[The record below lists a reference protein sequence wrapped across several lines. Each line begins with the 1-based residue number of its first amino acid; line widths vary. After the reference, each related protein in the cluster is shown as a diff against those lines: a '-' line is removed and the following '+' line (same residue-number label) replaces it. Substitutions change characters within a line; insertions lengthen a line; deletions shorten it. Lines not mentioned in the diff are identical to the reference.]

1 MKTLNKYII
10 TVLFLTLFTTNFKLI
25 AASTGDPD
33 TKSFTI
39 SGKILEHK
47 SGIPLYGAN
56 VVVTGTMQGCATGM
70 DGDFKIEGIRKN
82 EVTLS
87 ISMIGYKS
95 ENITINLLERESGYE
110 FTLLPSL
117 LEMGTVVITG
127 TNSRQLYEDA
137 SVKTEIV
144 TKKLIQQQGAC
155 NLAQSLGLQTGVMV
169 ENDCN
174 NCNFTQ
180 VRILGFDGKY
190 SQILIDGDPVVSSLG
205 GVYGLEHYPQEMIEQ
220 IEIVKGGGSALYGA
234 GAVAGT
240 INMITKRP
248 AFNRS
253 RIGFSGNSADGAYDQ
268 QIGAVAELVSESG
281 NSGLFIFGSTRSRS
295 PYDRN
300 KDGFTDLGKLDNETI
315 GVNSFF
321 RPFDGSEL
329 DISFHRIFEDR
340 RGGSDMEK
348 PVHEARVAEWTK
360 HYKWGGKIK
369 WNHNVASDFRYSL
382 NYAFSVLKRD
392 SYYGGLADD
401 SQEARLQALGYYGF
415 SENPLHTGGAQF
427 QFLTDGHSF
436 TGGIQYNNDK
446 LLDQSVSS
454 AAYYVDEVFENLG
467 VFLQDEFSLG
477 RNNELNLVAGVR
489 LDKHSALENWIISP
503 RISLKYQ
510 ILESLKFR
518 AGYTSGFK
526 APQIFDEDLHI
537 CGLEGT
543 QRVIRNAAG
552 LREERSSTLSA
563 GIEFLDFVMEI
574 PVMLGVTAFHTG
586 LHDAYADELVS
597 KDGSI
602 EFWRRINSS
611 GAYVRGLEIDFG
623 IKPVSKLEVRAG
635 LTIKENKY
643 NDPTTDFNTTEFLRT
658 PDHFGFV
665 RVSWELENGFSFFGS
680 MKYSGSMYVPHE
692 IVVDYQTDPLLELVK
707 SQSFVEF
714 DLSVSKTIEILPK
727 TNTII
732 TVGVKNL
739 TDAFQPD
746 LDFGISKDPGY
757 VYGPGSPRTYF
768 VNLNLNL

>member
-1 MKTLNKYII
+1 MKTLTKYIV
-10 TVLFLTLFTTNFKLI
+10 TVLLLVLFTTNFKLL

-33 TKSFTI
+33 TKSFRI
-39 SGKILEHK
+39 SGKIVEHK

-70 DGDFKIEGIRKN
+70 DGDFKIEGIRKA
-82 EVTLS
+82 EVTLT

-95 ENITINLLERESGYE
+95 ENITINLLEKESGYE

-253 RIGFSGNSADGAYDQ
+253 RIGFTGNSADGAYDQ
-268 QIGAVAELVSESG
+268 QVGAVAELVSESG
-281 NSGLFIFGSTRSRS
+281 NSGLFIFGSTRSRA

-321 RPFDGSEL
+321 RLFDGSEL

-369 WNHNVASDFRYSL
+369 WNQNIGSDFRYSV
-382 NYAFSVLKRD
+382 NYAFSILKRD

-401 SQEARLQALGYYGF
+401 SQEARLRALGYYGF

-427 QFLTDGHSF
+427 QFLTYGHSF

-467 VFLQDEFSLG
+467 VFIQDEFSLG
-477 RNNELNLVAGVR
+477 KNNELNLVAGIR
-489 LDKHSALENWIISP
+489 FDKHSALENWILSP

-543 QRVIRNAAG
+543 QRVIRNADG
-552 LREERSSTLSA
+552 LREERSSTVSA
-563 GIEFLDFVMEI
+563 GIEFLDFVMDI
-574 PVMLGVTAFHTG
+574 PVMLGVTAFHTE
-586 LHDAYADELVS
+586 LLDAYSDELVA
-597 KDGSI
+597 KDGNI
-602 EFWRRINSS
+602 EFWKRINSS

-623 IKPVSKLEVRAG
+623 VKPVSKLELRAG

-643 NDPTTDFNTTEFLRT
+643 NDPTSDFNTTQFLRT

-680 MKYSGSMYVPHE
+680 MKYSGSMFVPHE
-692 IVVDYQTDPLLELVK
+692 IKVDYQADPLLELVK

-727 TNTII
+727 TNTVII
-732 TVGVKNL
+732 VGVKNL
-739 TDAFQPD
+739 ADAFQPD
-746 LDFGISKDPGY
+746 LDYGVSKDPGY
-757 VYGPGSPRTYF
+757 IYGPGSPRTYF
-768 VNLNLNL
+768 VNINLNL

>member
-1 MKTLNKYII
+1 M
-10 TVLFLTLFTTNFKLI
+10 
-25 AASTGDPD
+25 
-33 TKSFTI
+33 
-39 SGKILEHK
+39 
-47 SGIPLYGAN
+47 IP
-56 VVVTGTMQGCATGM
+56 
-70 DGDFKIEGIRKN
+70 
-82 EVTLS
+82 
-87 ISMIGYKS
+87 
-95 ENITINLLERESGYE
+95 
-110 FTLLPSL
+110 
-117 LEMGTVVITG
+117 
-127 TNSRQLYEDA
+127 
-137 SVKTEIV
+137 
-144 TKKLIQQQGAC
+144 
-155 NLAQSLGLQTGVMV
+155 
-169 ENDCN
+169 
-174 NCNFTQ
+174 
-180 VRILGFDGKY
+180 
-190 SQILIDGDPVVSSLG
+190 
-205 GVYGLEHYPQEMIEQ
+205 
-220 IEIVKGGGSALYGA
+220 
-234 GAVAGT
+234 
-240 INMITKRP
+240 KRP

-369 WNHNVASDFRYSL
+369 WNQNIGSDFRYSI
-382 NYAFSVLKRD
+382 NYAFSLLKRD

-427 QFLTDGHSF
+427 QYLTSGHSF

-467 VFLQDEFSLG
+467 VFFQDEFSLG

-510 ILESLKFR
+510 IFESLKFR

-768 VNLNLNL
+768 VNINLNL

>member
-1 MKTLNKYII
+1 MKTLTKYIV
-10 TVLFLTLFTTNFKLI
+10 TVLLLVLFTTNFKLL

-33 TKSFTI
+33 TKSFRI
-39 SGKILEHK
+39 SGKIVEHK

-70 DGDFKIEGIRKN
+70 DGDFKIEGIRKA
-82 EVTLS
+82 EVTLG

-95 ENITINLLERESGYE
+95 ENITINLLEKESGYE

-369 WNHNVASDFRYSL
+369 WNQNIGSDFRYSI
-382 NYAFSVLKRD
+382 NYAFSLLKRD

-427 QFLTDGHSF
+427 QYLTSGHSF

-467 VFLQDEFSLG
+467 VFFQDEFSLG

-510 ILESLKFR
+510 IFESLKFR

-574 PVMLGVTAFHTG
+574 PVMLGITAFHTG
-586 LHDAYADELVS
+586 LNDAYADELVS
-597 KDGSI
+597 KEGNI
-602 EFWRRINSS
+602 EFWERVNSS

-623 IKPVSKLEVRAG
+623 VKPVSKLEVRAG

-643 NDPTTDFNTTEFLRT
+643 NDPVTDFNTTEFLRT

-692 IVVDYQTDPLLELVK
+692 IVVDYQNDPLLELVK

-739 TDAFQPD
+739 TDAFQSD

-768 VNLNLNL
+768 VNVNLNL

>member
-1 MKTLNKYII
+1 MKTLSKYTI
-10 TVLFLTLFTTNFKLI
+10 TVIFLTFFATNYWLQ
-25 AASTGDPD
+25 AAAVGDPD
-33 TKSFTI
+33 TKKFTI

-47 SGIPLYGAN
+47 SGVPLYGAN
-56 VVVTGTMQGCATGM
+56 VVVTGTMQGCATGK
-70 DGDFKIEGIRKN
+70 DGDFKIDGIRRN

-95 ENITINLLERESGYE
+95 ENYTLNLLEKESDYE
-110 FTLLPSL
+110 FFLLPSL

-155 NLAQSLGLQTGVMV
+155 NLAQSLGLQTGVLV

-253 RIGFSGNSADGAYDQ
+253 RIGFTGNSADGAYDQ
-268 QIGAVAELVSESG
+268 QVGAVAELVSESG
-281 NSGLFIFGSTRSRS
+281 NSGLFIFGSTRSRA

-321 RPFDGSEL
+321 RLFDGSEL

-369 WNHNVASDFRYSL
+369 WNQNIGSDFRYSI

-401 SQEARLQALGYYGF
+401 SPEARLQALGYYGF

-427 QFLTDGHSF
+427 QFLTYGHSF

-467 VFLQDEFSLG
+467 VFIQDEFSLG
-477 RNNELNLVAGVR
+477 KNNELNLVAGIR
-489 LDKHSALENWIISP
+489 FDKHSALENWILSP

-543 QRVIRNAAG
+543 QRVIRNAEG
-552 LREERSSTLSA
+552 LREERSSTVSA
-563 GIEFLDFVMEI
+563 GIEFLDFVMDI
-574 PVMLGVTAFHTG
+574 PVMLGITAFHTD
-586 LHDAYADELVS
+586 LLDAYSDEMVA
-597 KDGSI
+597 KDGNI
-602 EFWRRINSS
+602 EFWKRINSS

-623 IKPVSKLEVRAG
+623 VKPVSKLELRAG

-643 NDPTTDFNTTEFLRT
+643 NDPTTDFNTTQFLRT
-658 PDHFGFV
+658 PDNFGFV
-665 RVSWELENGFSFFGS
+665 RISWELENGFSCFGS

-692 IVVDYQTDPLLELVK
+692 IKVDFQTEPLLELVK

-746 LDFGISKDPGY
+746 LDYGVSKDPGY
-757 VYGPGSPRTYF
+757 IYGPGSPRTYF
-768 VNLNLNL
+768 VNINLNL